1 MGKLPKQS
9 ELHGQDSG
17 EGWTWRVSSYSATF
31 FFLKTFGNSKCNAKN
46 KNLAFVKIEGHGGGS
61 RDSNKSV
68 GGLKSAGE
76 TKLET

>member
-1 MGKLPKQS
+1 MQKI
-9 ELHGQDSG
+9 
-17 EGWTWRVSSYSATF
+17 T
-31 FFLKTFGNSKCNAKN
+31 KN
-46 KNLAFVKIEGHGGGS
+46 MAFVKIEGLGGGG